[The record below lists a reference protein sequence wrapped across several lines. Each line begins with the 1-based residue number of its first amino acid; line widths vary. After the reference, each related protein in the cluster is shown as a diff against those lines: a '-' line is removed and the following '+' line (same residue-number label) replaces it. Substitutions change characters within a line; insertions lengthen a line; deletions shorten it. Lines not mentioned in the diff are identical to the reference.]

1 MNMTLHATKRCQQR
15 GVPQLVIDLLLEF
28 GSRQHD
34 GLGAEICYFDKKA
47 KKRLHTYA
55 GELAGKLG
63 SKLDAY
69 LVVSGDRVIT
79 TGSRFKR
86 INRA

>member
-1 MNMTLHATKRCQQR
+1 MNMTVHAAKRCQQR
-15 GVPQLVIDLLLEF
+15 GVPQMVIDLLLEF

-47 KKRLHTYA
+47 RKRLQTYA

-69 LVVSGDRVIT
+69 VVVNGDQIIT
-79 TGSRFKR
+79 TGPRFKR